1 MKFIMERIENHKRG
15 SLTIVGSG
23 IKAVSH
29 LTLEALNYIDNAD
42 IVYYTVSDPET
53 EMLIRKRNPNSI
65 DLYEWYDDNKLR
77 EETYIQ
83 MAEMMLQSVRSGKNT
98 VGVFYGN
105 PAVFAAPT
113 HRAINIAKSE
123 GYEVKMLP
131 GISSIDCLFAD
142 LGVDPA
148 VSGCQIFEASDLL
161 LHNRQVNLDQQL
173 IILQAGS
180 VGNFGFN
187 FKGFN
192 NDKLDVLIDFL
203 IDKYGGAHE
212 VIHYIANI
220 FFFQQPLIERT
231 TLFELKNSKKI
242 LNGISTLYIPPKT
255 KKPLDKYYIEKLG
268 FGEDD
273 IEEKT
278 DTEIYGDRERFFI
291 SKMQFHKTP
300 ENYKPVKASWAF
312 YEAIYRLSTSVKLL
326 NEFESDPARTI
337 DKYFPSLNEDEKFAL
352 LSKQAGVV
360 KLIMQGYTR
369 DDIFRIYGAT
379 ATNSVGPN
387 SPAMHVTV
395 IVSHIE
401 EDVRV
406 VQSSRV
412 NLNSS
417 KWRKINE

>member
-1 MKFIMERIENHKRG
+1 MERIENHKRG

-42 IVYYTVSDPET
+42 IVYYTVADPET
-53 EMLIRKRNPNSI
+53 EMLIKKRNPNSI
-65 DLYEWYDDNKLR
+65 DLYEWYDDNKFR
-77 EETYIQ
+77 EETYVQ

-123 GYEVKMLP
+123 GYEAKMLP

-173 IILQAGS
+173 IILQVGS
-180 VGNFGFN
+180 VGNFSFN

-192 NDKLDVLIDFL
+192 NDKLDVLLDFL

-220 FFFQQPLIERT
+220 FSFQQLIIEKI
-231 TLFELKNSKKI
+231 TLSELKNSKEK
-242 LNGISTLYIPPKT
+242 LTGISTLYIPPKT

-268 FGEDD
+268 FREDD
-273 IEEKT
+273 IEEET

-326 NEFESDPARTI
+326 NEFENDPARTI
-337 DKYFPSLNEDEKFAL
+337 DKYFPSLNEDERFAL

-360 KLIMQGYTR
+360 RIIMQGYTR

-379 ATNSVGPN
+379 ATDPMGPN
-387 SPAMHVTV
+387 SGAAHVV
-395 IVSHIE
+395 VVHIIHSFEEEQSNRVS
-401 EDVRV
+401 
-406 VQSSRV
+406 
-412 NLNSS
+412 LNST
-417 KWRKINE
+417 KWRKTNE